1 LDKLIFLEGL
11 SSILGIM
18 RILSPPLVSKP
29 MAIVIANVAAI
40 VVILFA
46 ANVTITNAQDEQQQ
60 VMNNSRP
67 TELQQNGTLFENRQD
82 SFRVQVPQG
91 WAIYDINNT
100 GSVLAAELTQG
111 YTIIAQLCPE
121 GQQGQVQQRG
131 AFNTSGTSCRQEEEV
146 IHIIKYPNLGANLG
160 IGFQN
165 INNTVPDS
173 VLQYEIQ
180 KLQDVGYRDINIINS
195 TNTTLKVH
203 YLNDTAAEGLGIT
216 EPATVP
222 ARFVEI
228 TYSTGSAPNEI
239 RRGFLILTATNAT
252 PPNVQTV
259 TGYSIFYEG
268 VRAPASESLA
278 QLPAAVRQI
287 FDSFELIPS
296 DEVRTSIV
304 ENIVSQLVNN
314 NNNGAEDANA
324 DEESGDGD
332 EDDTDE

>member
-100 GSVLAAELTQG
+100 GSILAAELTQG
-111 YTIIAQLCPE
+111 YTIVAQLCPE

-180 KLQDVGYRDINIINS
+180 KLQDAGYRDINITNS
-195 TNTTLKVH
+195 TNTTMKVH
-203 YLNDTAAEGLGIT
+203 YINETMAAMVGIP
-216 EPATVP
+216 EAATVP
-222 ARFVEI
+222 ARMVEI
-228 TYSTGSAPNEI
+228 TYSTNSAPNEM

-252 PPNVQTV
+252 PPNTQTI

-268 VRAPASESLA
+268 ARAPASESLA
-278 QLPAAVRQI
+278 QPPAAVRQI

-296 DEVRTSIV
+296 DEVRTAIV
-304 ENIVSQLVNN
+304 ESIAAQLANSNN
-314 NNNGAEDANA
+314 NQPDDAE
-324 DEESGDGD
+324 EESEGGGEDEGD
-332 EDDTDE
+332 E